1 MESLSRSRKVIHTC
15 STVGAIH
22 SNCPGW
28 SPSVRHS
35 VKKKTMLSH
44 TALQKERQAQA
55 SAIMREIQGN
65 ESSDLNL
72 GKKINVPREIMLEEL
87 SLHNNRGARLFKMRQ
102 RRSDKYTF
110 ENFPYEMGQQTNQ
123 NQVDQ
128 NENTE
133 ENLTESVQQTAPNTP
148 DPRSPPNPE
157 NIAPGY
163 TGPLKEIPPEKFNET
178 AVPKYYMSPWQEA
191 IVNEPD
197 LVEALYPK
205 MPTPE
210 NKVEAPDY
218 RSFNRA
224 ATPFG
229 GFEKASK
236 MITFK
241 IPEFD
246 LLSMNNLT
254 FDMSIDPIRARKSFN
269 RAPQGW
275 TSENPHIIVSSDIL
289 FNPDVPESDDL

>member
-1 MESLSRSRKVIHTC
+1 
-15 STVGAIH
+15 
-22 SNCPGW
+22 
-28 SPSVRHS
+28 
-35 VKKKTMLSH
+35 MLSQ
-44 TALQKERQAQA
+44 TALQKERRAQA
-55 SAIMREIQGN
+55 SAIMMEIQGIDGD
-65 ESSDLNL
+65 DLNL
-72 GKKINVPREIMLEEL
+72 GKKISVPRDIMLEEL

-110 ENFPYEMGQQTNQ
+110 ENFPYEMKPQTNVQQINQ
-123 NQVDQ
+123 NGKSEDMS
-128 NENTE
+128 N
-133 ENLTESVQQTAPNTP
+133 ESVQQTAPQTPPNTP

-191 IVNEPD
+191 IVNDPD
-197 LVEALYPK
+197 LLEALYPR
-205 MPTPE
+205 MPTPGD
-210 NKVEAPDY
+210 KVDAPDY

-241 IPEFD
+241 IPEYD
-246 LLSMNNLT
+246 LPSMNNLN
-254 FDMSIDPIRARKSFN
+254 FDMSIDSMRARKSFN

-275 TSENPHIIVSSDIL
+275 ISENPHIIVSSDII
-289 FNPDVPESDDL
+289 FSPDVPESDDL

>member
-1 MESLSRSRKVIHTC
+1 
-15 STVGAIH
+15 
-22 SNCPGW
+22 
-28 SPSVRHS
+28 
-35 VKKKTMLSH
+35 MLSH
-44 TALQKERQAQA
+44 TALEKERRAQS
-55 SAIMREIQGN
+55 SAIMREIQGPVADT
-65 ESSDLNL
+65 SDFDF
-72 GKKINVPREIMLEEL
+72 GRKINVPRDIMLEEL
-87 SLHNNRGARLFKMRQ
+87 SLLNNRGARLFKMRQ

-110 ENFPYEMGQQTNQ
+110 ENFPYEMKLQSNQ
-123 NQVDQ
+123 NEFIQ
-128 NENTE
+128 NGKTNDI
-133 ENLTESVQQTAPNTP
+133 SAASAQQTAPQTPPNTP

-191 IVNEPD
+191 IVNDPD
-197 LVEALYPK
+197 LLEALYPK
-205 MPTPE
+205 MPTPG

-229 GFEKASK
+229 GFDKASR

-241 IPEFD
+241 IPDFD
-246 LLSMNNLT
+246 LLSMNTLP

-269 RAPQGW
+269 RTPQGW
-275 TSENPHIIVSSDIL
+275 TSENPHIIISSDIL

>member
-1 MESLSRSRKVIHTC
+1 
-15 STVGAIH
+15 
-22 SNCPGW
+22 
-28 SPSVRHS
+28 
-35 VKKKTMLSH
+35 MLSH
-44 TALQKERQAQA
+44 TALQKERRAQA

-65 ESSDLNL
+65 ESDDLDL
-72 GKKINVPREIMLEEL
+72 GKKISVPRDIMLEEL
-87 SLHNNRGARLFKMRQ
+87 SLLNNRGARLFKMRQ

-110 ENFPYEMGQQTNQ
+110 ENFPYEMRPQTNQ
-123 NQVDQ
+123 NQVNQ
-128 NENTE
+128 NGKAEDTF
-133 ENLTESVQQTAPNTP
+133 TESSQQTAPQTPPNTP

-157 NIAPGY
+157 NLAPGY

-191 IVNEPD
+191 IVNDPD
-197 LVEALYPK
+197 LLEALYPK
-205 MPTPE
+205 MPTLG
-210 NKVEAPDY
+210 NNVEAPDY

-229 GFEKASK
+229 GFENASK

-241 IPEFD
+241 VPEFHLPSVND
-246 LLSMNNLT
+246 LM

-275 TSENPHIIVSSDIL
+275 TSENPHIIVSSDLI